1 MKSQKG
7 TSKPKSRRQSH
18 AKRVKLDTD
27 EDFHHNILE
36 VNITKP
42 KNPYNLYI
50 AEMNQKHH
58 AGKSIV
64 HTTKEFSAKYAKLS
78 NKDVEKYQ
86 HMADEDKER
95 YSYHLEAVKKHL
107 CDIDQLKEQISPY
120 MMFKKAFV
128 HQEIGKDRDL
138 KEAQNAAKDTW
149 AEMSEHDKSRWNEEF
164 QKNKDLLKDLKD
176 LNPGTVNA
184 YSMFIKDVV
193 ANDGLNFKSAAAE
206 WKKSSEKTR
215 MKYEKYA
222 QKENAEKRKKTTLY
236 EIVNGIKPKKPTG
249 AFRYFYSSIKEAG
262 KLKGEKYPLGAAS
275 EMYAKLSDKDRQ
287 PFERLHKEDDLLYK
301 LHLNEYKKQMT
312 TRKGQAPSAINLYFA
327 DHKGQHETDGLKAG
341 EILVIL
347 SNQWKNESDMVKGK
361 YEERSAHLK
370 GEMDA
375 FNKRTLEQKRPSKGL
390 SAYNFYIRE
399 NYTAMANKHKDL
411 LTKEIFAKMAE
422 KWAKCSDKEKAHYN
436 KLASQDKERYEAEI
450 KDYQVE
456 TSRRGRSDRTDAF
469 HQGARN
475 KSKATGYARYVE
487 SLIPEEEKKAAAASK
502 SQAKSRKKAASK
514 RRTKSQQKAKRVAKK
529 EASSDNKSE
538 KSKKSKTSEKS
549 KSKAKTDKKV
559 GSKSKGRSGQVK
571 SRKEESVEKK
581 APKSTRSKSKA
592 KTGKK

>member
-1 MKSQKG
+1 MLK
-7 TSKPKSRRQSH
+7 
-18 AKRVKLDTD
+18 
-27 EDFHHNILE
+27 
-36 VNITKP
+36 
-42 KNPYNLYI
+42 
-50 AEMNQKHH
+50 
-58 AGKSIV
+58 
-64 HTTKEFSAKYAKLS
+64 KE
-78 NKDVEKYQ
+78 
-86 HMADEDKER
+86 
-95 YSYHLEAVKKHL
+95 
-107 CDIDQLKEQISPY
+107 
-120 MMFKKAFV
+120 
-128 HQEIGKDRDL
+128 
-138 KEAQNAAKDTW
+138 
-149 AEMSEHDKSRWNEEF
+149 
-164 QKNKDLLKDLKD
+164 
-176 LNPGTVNA
+176 
-184 YSMFIKDVV
+184 
-193 ANDGLNFKSAAAE
+193 
-206 WKKSSEKTR
+206 
-215 MKYEKYA
+215 
-222 QKENAEKRKKTTLY
+222 KKTTLY

-399 NYTAMANKHKDL
+399 NYTGMANKHKDL
-411 LTKEIFAKMAE
+411 LTKEIFSKMAE

-487 SLIPEEEKKAAAASK
+487 SQIPEEEKKAAAAAK

-514 RRTKSQQKAKRVAKK
+514 RRTKSQQKARRVAKK